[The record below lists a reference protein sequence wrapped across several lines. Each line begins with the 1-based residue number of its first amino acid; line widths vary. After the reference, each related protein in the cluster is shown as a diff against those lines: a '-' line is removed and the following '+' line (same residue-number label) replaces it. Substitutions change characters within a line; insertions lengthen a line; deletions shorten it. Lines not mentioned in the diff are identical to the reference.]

1 MIKTLKTLAAD
12 ERESIKPPKTINDVI
27 PISRIWDDGIF
38 LAGNRYSACYR
49 FPDINYAV
57 ASEADRKDM
66 SEAFQRMINSLDP
79 AEAIKF
85 SVFNRRITKNSL
97 SGVLHY
103 HRNDMNDPLRDE
115 LNSIIKTN
123 SRDSDGI
130 FQDKFITLSVVKDR
144 HKDAKHYFETAAE
157 ELRSKFRAL
166 SSDLIAM
173 PTADR
178 LQMIR
183 SFLRS
188 DEEYL
193 PPVELKEYML
203 WGRGFLN
210 EIAPRSLSV
219 EKDYM
224 RIGSRYARALY
235 LKDYA
240 VQLSDSMLMRLS
252 EMRRDM
258 IMSVDIVPIP
268 KDEAIKDV
276 QKRLLGVESE
286 ITKWQQRQN
295 KNNNFS
301 AEVPYEL
308 NARREELK
316 SFLDKLNN
324 DMRMMS
330 VSVTIVHMAD
340 SKAMLDKDTE
350 AFLSIA
356 SGYMC
361 KYEKLKYQQLQGLK
375 TALPFGALRTPNTLR
390 SLTSAGAAMLT
401 PFRAETMSHSTGVYF
416 GRNTVTRSLI
426 FIDRTLLMNGNGF
439 YLGTSGSGKS
449 FFAKGEIA
457 SLILKGNADVMI
469 LDPEREYVSLIR
481 RLGGSVISLSASSN
495 NHINALQ
502 LSPGDTESE
511 KPLDMKSQF
520 VQSLCEQIMGEGVI
534 TAQEKSV
541 IDRCL
546 SNIFRS
552 FFANGWAGPMP
563 TLKDF
568 YKELLW
574 QKEPEAKNIALAIEL
589 FTKGSLDTFAQETN
603 VDLDNHAVCFDI
615 RDMGEQL
622 KPVAMLVILDTIYNR
637 ILYNKARGRATFVFI
652 DEIYLFFSNEFS
664 SNFLFEQW
672 KRARKYGAYYTGISQ
687 NVEDLLQ
694 SNRGRAM
701 LANSEFVTL
710 LNQAATDRLELSQ
723 VLGIS
728 DTQLSYVTNAEIGT
742 GLLVCGGSIVPFEN
756 RFPENTMLY
765 KLMTTKPMESMVC

>member
-1 MIKTLKTLAAD
+1 MIKTLKTLISD
-12 ERESIKPPKTINDVI
+12 EREGIKPPKTANGIL
-27 PISRIWDDGIF
+27 PLSRIWGNGLF
-38 LAGNRYSACYR
+38 LSGNRYSLSYR
-49 FPDINYAV
+49 FPDINYAI
-57 ASEADRKDM
+57 ASDEDRRKY
-66 SEAFQRMINSLDP
+66 SENFQRMINSLDP
-79 AEAIKF
+79 AVAVQFTI
-85 SVFNRRITKNSL
+85 FNRVINRNSL
-97 SGVLHY
+97 GSVLHVL
-103 HRNDMNDPLRDE
+103 RGDANDLFRKE
-115 LNSIIKTN
+115 LNSIVISN
-123 SRDSDGI
+123 SKDSEGI
-130 FQDKFITLSVVKDR
+130 FQEKLLTISSVKDNCR
-144 HKDAKHYFETAAE
+144 DAFDYLTMIGE
-157 ELRSKFRAL
+157 ELKTKFKGMSSELHML
-166 SSDLIAM
+166 S
-173 PTADR
+173 TEDR

-183 SFLRS
+183 RFLRS
-188 DEEYL
+188 NEEDL
-193 PPVELKEYML
+193 PPFEFKDYML
-203 WGRGFLN
+203 YGRGFLN
-210 EIAPRSLSV
+210 EITPRTVSV

-224 RIGSRYARALY
+224 RIGSGYARALY

-240 VQLSDSMLMRLS
+240 ARLSDTMLMRLS
-252 EMRRDM
+252 EMQRDM
-258 IMSVDIVPIP
+258 MLSVNIIPIP

-286 ITKWQQRQN
+286 ITKWQKQQN

-308 NARREELK
+308 EARRKELK
-316 SFLDKLNN
+316 DFLRKL
-324 DMRMMS
+324 DSDARMMS

-340 SKAMLDKDTE
+340 SKEALDKDTE
-350 AFLSIA
+350 ALLSVA

-375 TALPFGALRTPNTLR
+375 TVLPLGAIRTPNALRT
-390 SLTSAGAAMLT
+390 LTSVGASMLT

-416 GRNTVTRSLI
+416 GRNKVTKGLI

-449 FFAKGEIA
+449 FFAKDEIA
-457 SLILKGNADVMI
+457 SLMLRNMADVLI

-481 RLGGSVISLSASSN
+481 RLGGTVVSLSAGSN
-495 NHINALQ
+495 NHINALH
-502 LSPGDTESE
+502 LSSGDTENE

-520 VQSLCEQIMGEGVI
+520 VQTLVEQIMGSAI
-534 TAQEKSV
+534 TTAQEKSV

-546 SNIFRS
+546 NNVFRN
-552 FFANGWAGPMP
+552 FFANGWKGPMP
-563 TLKDF
+563 TLMDF

-589 FTKGSLDTFAQETN
+589 FTKGSLNTFAQQTN
-603 VDLDNHAVCFDI
+603 VDLNNSAICFDI
-615 RDMGEQL
+615 RDMGEHL

-637 ILYNKARGRATFVFI
+637 ILYNKARGRATYVFI

-664 SNFLFEQW
+664 TNFLFEQW

-694 SNRGRAM
+694 SQRGRAM

-756 RFPENTMLY
+756 KFPESTSLY
-765 KLMTTKPMESMVC
+765 KLMTTKPTESIAG